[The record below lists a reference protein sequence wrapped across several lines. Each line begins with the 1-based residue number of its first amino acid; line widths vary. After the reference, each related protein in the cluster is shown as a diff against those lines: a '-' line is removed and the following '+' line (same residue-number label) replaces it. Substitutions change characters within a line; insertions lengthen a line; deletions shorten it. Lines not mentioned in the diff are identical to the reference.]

1 MREAVTFPIS
11 KIEFTVPKSAIDVL
25 SPTFH
30 HTQTQLFSPFQ
41 FGQWVRLALLGLA
54 TGELSTSGGCGNL
67 PTNFN
72 LPQQSGSNSG
82 AQNFAGAGDML
93 RGVDPAL
100 LGTLVVVLLV
110 SGFVLML
117 VWIYTSSVC
126 RFMLFESVLKKRC
139 DLRGG
144 WSRWQDQG
152 LRYFWWQM
160 GLTALG
166 LAAAII
172 MFAPVLIS
180 MLHTLK
186 AHQKPSPAVFLAI
199 LPFVFLFAI
208 IAMVLALVAVLTK
221 DFVIPQ
227 MALENIGV
235 IESWRRLLRMLN
247 GDKGGYAAYIGMK
260 ILLFI
265 GASILFGI
273 IGGIAAFVVVL
284 PFAAVGVAAFVA
296 GKAAGLHLTL
306 SIILLI
312 IAAGLIALTVVLYVM
327 ALVCVPLAVFFPAYA
342 MYFLADRYPL
352 LHAAL
357 FPTPPMPQSPPI
369 APLPL
374 PIG

>member
-1 MREAVTFPIS
+1 
-11 KIEFTVPKSAIDVL
+11 
-25 SPTFH
+25 
-30 HTQTQLFSPFQ
+30 
-41 FGQWVRLALLGLA
+41 
-54 TGELSTSGGCGNL
+54 
-67 PTNFN
+67 
-72 LPQQSGSNSG
+72 
-82 AQNFAGAGDML
+82 
-93 RGVDPAL
+93 
-100 LGTLVVVLLV
+100 
-110 SGFVLML
+110 
-117 VWIYTSSVC
+117 
-126 RFMLFESVLKKRC
+126 MLFESVLKKRC

-199 LPFVFLFAI
+199 LPFLFLFAI

-342 MYFLADRYPL
+342 MYFLADRYPP

-357 FPTPPMPQSPPI
+357 FPAPPMPQSPPI

>member
-1 MREAVTFPIS
+1 
-11 KIEFTVPKSAIDVL
+11 
-25 SPTFH
+25 
-30 HTQTQLFSPFQ
+30 
-41 FGQWVRLALLGLA
+41 
-54 TGELSTSGGCGNL
+54 
-67 PTNFN
+67 
-72 LPQQSGSNSG
+72 
-82 AQNFAGAGDML
+82 ML

-199 LPFVFLFAI
+199 LPFLFLFAI

-342 MYFLADRYPL
+342 MYFLADRYPP

-357 FPTPPMPQSPPI
+357 FPAPPMPQSPPI

>member
-1 MREAVTFPIS
+1 
-11 KIEFTVPKSAIDVL
+11 
-25 SPTFH
+25 
-30 HTQTQLFSPFQ
+30 
-41 FGQWVRLALLGLA
+41 
-54 TGELSTSGGCGNL
+54 
-67 PTNFN
+67 
-72 LPQQSGSNSG
+72 
-82 AQNFAGAGDML
+82 
-93 RGVDPAL
+93 
-100 LGTLVVVLLV
+100 
-110 SGFVLML
+110 
-117 VWIYTSSVC
+117 
-126 RFMLFESVLKKRC
+126 
-139 DLRGG
+139 
-144 WSRWQDQG
+144 
-152 LRYFWWQM
+152 
-160 GLTALG
+160 
-166 LAAAII
+166 
-172 MFAPVLIS
+172 
-180 MLHTLK
+180 
-186 AHQKPSPAVFLAI
+186 
-199 LPFVFLFAI
+199 
-208 IAMVLALVAVLTK
+208 VAVLTK

-342 MYFLADRYPL
+342 MYFLADRYPP

-357 FPTPPMPQSPPI
+357 FPAPPMPQSPPI

>member
-1 MREAVTFPIS
+1 
-11 KIEFTVPKSAIDVL
+11 
-25 SPTFH
+25 
-30 HTQTQLFSPFQ
+30 
-41 FGQWVRLALLGLA
+41 
-54 TGELSTSGGCGNL
+54 
-67 PTNFN
+67 
-72 LPQQSGSNSG
+72 
-82 AQNFAGAGDML
+82 
-93 RGVDPAL
+93 
-100 LGTLVVVLLV
+100 
-110 SGFVLML
+110 
-117 VWIYTSSVC
+117 
-126 RFMLFESVLKKRC
+126 MLFESVLKKRC

-227 MALENIGV
+227 MALESIGV

-284 PFAAVGVAAFVA
+284 PFAAVGVAA
-296 GKAAGLHLTL
+296 
-306 SIILLI
+306 LL
-312 IAAGLIALTVVLYVM
+312 A
-327 ALVCVPLAVFFPAYA
+327 
-342 MYFLADRYPL
+342 
-352 LHAAL
+352 
-357 FPTPPMPQSPPI
+357 
-369 APLPL
+369 
-374 PIG
+374 